1 MFGKHTR
8 PIQSGFEPI
17 KKLVQVQ
24 VNELQESVSA
34 KKKKKGGEGKG
45 AYQSPLQDPQKWKLC
60 ALDFK
65 KNPFKSTSSSANNTE
80 LTYKRK
86 FNLELVLVYM

>member
-24 VNELQESVSA
+24 VNELRESVSA
-34 KKKKKGGEGKG
+34 KKKKKGWVGRQGCLPIT
-45 AYQSPLQDPQKWKLC
+45 SPRPAKVEALC
-60 ALDFK
+60 TRLKKK
-65 KNPFKSTSSSANNTE
+65 KNSFKSTSSSANNTE

-86 FNLELVLVYM
+86 SI